1 MAQIID
7 VHGQLPQDIYARNRG
22 SISQEQINPNP
33 VVEDGNWSKKNQD
46 LGDPGLKNAIDLGLG
61 PNSHSSQ
68 YNKGII
74 HGVNLFS
81 ANEIKNAMYTK
92 TFRFGVANPFS
103 AMSTGREYL
112 FFTKPD
118 LHILEVD
125 DSTSTMEINQNKL
138 NGTLGDVPFWIDLFR
153 SRKGTTIATLQ
164 SRIDTTDPFNH
175 LLQNQC
181 KSNLDIPG
189 LNSELID
196 TPVNDF
202 GIGYSYRG
210 SSESSDDNPEF
221 SLEFKDNRFLDTYYF
236 FKAYDEYEKLKH
248 HGVIAPPTQYITNKI
263 LHDAFSIYKFIV
275 ADDMETIV
283 YWGKMYG
290 VIPKSLPRDVFS
302 NPNFDDGISYSIDFK
317 AAFYEDMVP
326 EILSDFNY
334 LSYELY
340 NQQKY
345 QINPYNAVWGRADT
359 RPAVAAAVV
368 KDSTSP
374 TALMSPTGYV
384 YKLKWRGSDEI

>member
-1 MAQIID
+1 MAQAI
-7 VHGQLPQDIYARNRG
+7 DIYG
-22 SISQEQINPNP
+22 SPSYNTDKGAINNYEPDLN
-33 VVEDGNWSKKNQD
+33 VGVDDGKESKNNQNIKD
-46 LGDPGLKNAIDLGLG
+46 VNLKSAIALGLG
-61 PNSHSSQ
+61 PNSSSSQ

-74 HGVNLFS
+74 HSVNLFS
-81 ANEIKNAMYTK
+81 ENEIKEALYTK
-92 TFRFGVANPFS
+92 TFRFGIANPYN

-118 LHILEVD
+118 LHILK
-125 DSTSTMEINQNKL
+125 INEDRNGWAVTNQL
-138 NGTLGDVPFWIDLFR
+138 NGILNDVPFWIDLNN
-153 SRKGTTIATLQ
+153 SRKNTTIKTLQ
-164 SRIDTTDPFNH
+164 YSIDTTDPFNH

-189 LNSELID
+189 LSSELID

-236 FKAYDEYEKLKH
+236 FKAYEEYERLKH
-248 HGVIAPPTQYITNKI
+248 HGVIAPPKKYITGKI
-263 LHDAFSIYKFIV
+263 LHDAFSIYKFVV

-290 VIPKSLPRDVFS
+290 VVPKSLPRDVFS
-302 NPNFDDGISYSIDFK
+302 NPNFDDGGISYSIDFR

-334 LSYELY
+334 LTYDLY
-340 NQQKY
+340 NKQKY
-345 QINPYNAVWGRADT
+345 QISPYNAVWGRADT

-368 KDSTSP
+368 KDTTSP
-374 TALMSPTGYV
+374 LALASPTQYV
-384 YKLKWRGSDEI
+384 YKLKWRGSDTI

>member
-1 MAQIID
+1 MAQVYD
-7 VHGQLPQDIYARNRG
+7 YYGLSAVG
-22 SISQEQINPNP
+22 SDLNKGAIPNEVINQNAT
-33 VVEDGNWSKKNQD
+33 VDDGKTSIKNQD
-46 LGDPGLKNAIDLGLG
+46 LGDQALKNAINLGLG
-61 PNSHSSQ
+61 PNSNSSQ

-81 ANEIKNAMYTK
+81 ANEIRNAMYTK
-92 TFRFGVANPFS
+92 TFRFGVANPFT

-112 FFTKPD
+112 FFTRPD
-118 LHILEVD
+118 LHILKMNDISLE
-125 DSTSTMEINQNKL
+125 TNLNEL
-138 NGTLGDVPFWIDLFR
+138 NGTLADVPFWIDLFH
-153 SRKGTTIATLQ
+153 SRKETTIKALQ
-164 SRIDTTDPFNH
+164 YHTDTTDVFNH

-189 LNSELID
+189 LSSDLIE

-221 SLEFKDNRFLDTYYF
+221 SLEFKDNKFLDTYYF
-236 FKAYDEYEKLKH
+236 FKAYEEYEKLKH
-248 HGVIAPPTQYITNKI
+248 HGVISPPTKYITNKI
-263 LHDAFSIYKFIV
+263 LHDSFSIYKFIV

-302 NPNFDDGISYSIDFK
+302 NPQFDDGISYSIDFK
-317 AAFYEDMVP
+317 AAFYEDMIP
-326 EILSDFNY
+326 EILCDFNY
-334 LSYELY
+334 LNASLY
-340 NQQKY
+340 NRQKY

-359 RPAVAAAVV
+359 RPAVAAAVI

-374 TALMSPTGYV
+374 MALMSPTGYV